1 MRFSD
6 LTKETQLRI
15 KCLLTCAL
23 PINLPLITEIQGS
36 GNQYFCVSGKDLQM
50 NITYEVLGFL
60 NYVKDISHRRQQQ
73 WALVNSASQFVEQC
87 ALKLRIM
94 TLL

>member
-6 LTKETQLRI
+6 LASETQLRI

-50 NITYEVLGFL
+50 NISYEVLGFL
-60 NYVKDISHRRQQQ
+60 KYVKDISHRCQQQ
-73 WALVNSASQFVEQC
+73 WALIPQVSLWNNVLFNLE
-87 ALKLRIM
+87 
-94 TLL
+94 